1 MKERLDLTNGS
12 ISDKLIKLALP
23 IMGTSFIQMAYNLTD
38 MMWVGRV
45 GSNAVAA
52 VGTAGFYPW
61 LAMAFIM
68 ISRVGGEVKVAQSI
82 GENNIKHTKSY
93 IKAAIEI
100 NIILS
105 IIYSVTLIIFNK
117 NLIGI
122 FKLGDL
128 EVISMSRQY
137 LIIIACGMIFYFIN
151 PVLTAIFNGLGNS
164 KTPFRINTIGLIANI
179 ILDPILIFGWF
190 GLPKLGVVGAAIAT
204 ITAQII
210 VTICFVFKIVKQ
222 KDEFFKIKFFRKIE
236 IEYYNTL
243 YKLGLPVA
251 IQNGMFT
258 LFSMAIGV
266 IVASWGPVAI
276 AVQKVGSQIESISW
290 MTADGLA
297 VALGSFVG
305 QNYGAKNYDRINK
318 SCKIGILTAIGL
330 GIITTLI
337 LVFWGENIFTLFID
351 EEDAII
357 KGGMYLKILGYSQ
370 LFMCFE
376 IIISGAFKGLGRTY
390 ISSIIVTILTGA
402 RIPMAYLLSKPEYLG
417 LDGIWWSISLSSI
430 FKGILLLAIF
440 IVLIRK
446 NKLYPQPESIRNFKE
461 EIASSSQE

>member
-1 MKERLDLTNGS
+1 MKDRLDLTNGS

-137 LIIIACGMIFYFIN
+137 LIIIA
-151 PVLTAIFNGLGNS
+151 
-164 KTPFRINTIGLIANI
+164 
-179 ILDPILIFGWF
+179 ILNDIL
-190 GLPKLGVVGAAIAT
+190 
-204 ITAQII
+204 
-210 VTICFVFKIVKQ
+210 
-222 KDEFFKIKFFRKIE
+222 
-236 IEYYNTL
+236 L
-243 YKLGLPVA
+243 YK
-251 IQNGMFT
+251 
-258 LFSMAIGV
+258 
-266 IVASWGPVAI
+266 
-276 AVQKVGSQIESISW
+276 
-290 MTADGLA
+290 
-297 VALGSFVG
+297 
-305 QNYGAKNYDRINK
+305 
-318 SCKIGILTAIGL
+318 SCTYS
-330 GIITTLI
+330 
-337 LVFWGENIFTLFID
+337 NI
-351 EEDAII
+351 
-357 KGGMYLKILGYSQ
+357 
-370 LFMCFE
+370 
-376 IIISGAFKGLGRTY
+376 
-390 ISSIIVTILTGA
+390 
-402 RIPMAYLLSKPEYLG
+402 
-417 LDGIWWSISLSSI
+417 
-430 FKGILLLAIF
+430 
-440 IVLIRK
+440 
-446 NKLYPQPESIRNFKE
+446 
-461 EIASSSQE
+461 